1 MMPGRAWG
9 ADSIADEGII
19 AGNLPGVLNAIKR
32 SAQARELPRVALAH
46 GWHRDIHAG
55 VASVPASHYLGA
67 PRGSKHPDL
76 EAYEVAIR
84 DSGGRT
90 LGEGTPARQVS
101 GELRSFERSLRQA
114 VGALDKQI
122 PPGQKPADENEL
134 LGVIELAAIAHGEW
148 VRIHPYANGNGRVA
162 RIWANWVAIRYGLPP
177 FIRIKPRPAGLLYQQ
192 AAHESMD
199 RPPGHRG
206 DHTTTTKLFLDL
218 LVNGP

>member
-1 MMPGRAWG
+1 MTARSAFCIRLRSRGHAPGR
-9 ADSIADEGII
+9 
-19 AGNLPGVLNAIKR
+19 
-32 SAQARELPRVALAH
+32 
-46 GWHRDIHAG
+46 
-55 VASVPASHYLGA
+55 VASVPASDDLGA

-76 EAYEVAIR
+76 ESYEVAIR
-84 DSGGRT
+84 DRGGRT

-122 PPGQKPADENEL
+122 PSGQKPADENEL
-134 LGVIELAAIAHGEW
+134 LAVIELAAIAHGEW

-206 DHTTTTKLFLDL
+206 DHTTTKKLFNHQALSCHSPL
-218 LVNGP
+218 QPRHLQSACPTTPISHTPESFPQRHVLRGNC

>member
-32 SAQARELPRVALAH
+32 SAQARERPRVALAH
-46 GWHRDIHAG
+46 GWHRDIHAK
-55 VASVPASHYLGA
+55 VASVPASDDLGA

-101 GELRSFERSLRQA
+101 GELRSFERSLRWA
-114 VGALDKQI
+114 VGKLDKQI
-122 PPGQKPADENEL
+122 PPGQKSADESLESWRT
-134 LGVIELAAIAHGEW
+134 GWPSGTDCRHSSD
-148 VRIHPYANGNGRVA
+148 A
-162 RIWANWVAIRYGLPP
+162 RISTRRRQLAVRRLG
-177 FIRIKPRPAGLLYQQ
+177 RRRRPARARAISPRRG
-192 AAHESMD
+192 
-199 RPPGHRG
+199 PPRC
-206 DHTTTTKLFLDL
+206 
-218 LVNGP
+218 PCR

>member
-1 MMPGRAWG
+1 MPVLVWG
-9 ADSIADEGII
+9 ADSIADEDLI
-19 AGNLPGVLNAIKR
+19 AGNLPGVLDAIKS
-32 SAQARELPRVALAH
+32 SARVRELPRVELAH

-55 VASVPASHYLGA
+55 VASVPAQHFLGA

-76 EAYEVAIR
+76 NEYNVAIR
-84 DSGGRT
+84 DSGGRI
-90 LGEGTPARQVS
+90 LGEGTPARQVAS
-101 GELRSFERSLRQA
+101 ELRSFERNLRQT
-114 VGALDKQI
+114 VGKLDKQI
-122 PPGQKPADENEL
+122 LPGQKPADENEIFA
-134 LGVIELAAIAHGEW
+134 VVQLAAIAHGEW

-177 FIRIKPRPAGLLYQQ
+177 FIRIKPRPDGSLYQQ

-206 DHTTTTKLFLDL
+206 DHTMTIKLFLDL